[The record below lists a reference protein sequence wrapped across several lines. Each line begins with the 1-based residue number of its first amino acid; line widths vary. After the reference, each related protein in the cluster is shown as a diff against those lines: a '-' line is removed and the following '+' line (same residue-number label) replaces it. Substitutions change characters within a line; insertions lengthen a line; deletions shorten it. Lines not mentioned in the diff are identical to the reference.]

1 MRGLGHPSQLMVD
14 TIYLLVLQL
23 MPCVI
28 TPAVYVTRGARRD
41 REDIKY
47 QQSQS
52 TQLYTNEVVA
62 SAHADKDSSQ
72 HRCCRPAERERD
84 QSLESS

>member
-1 MRGLGHPSQLMVD
+1 MYVNFYYKGGGGGGGGGGEAWPPLPACPWGHPWSMVTDWYNVSVRSQIIV
-14 TIYLLVLQL
+14 
-23 MPCVI
+23 PKRRFSAVI

-52 TQLYTNEVVA
+52 TQLY
-62 SAHADKDSSQ
+62 K
-72 HRCCRPAERERD
+72 
-84 QSLESS
+84 